1 MKKRYTK
8 VSWQFIEWVEDII
21 TGSTQVDFDIG
32 EFFRE

>member
-8 VSWQFIEWVEDII
+8 VYCRFVEFTADII

-32 EFFRE
+32 EFVQD